1 MKKSI
6 LLVIYVLV
14 ASNLF
19 SQKLILSFNLP
30 VGTKYST
37 EFDILSTVN
46 QIIMGIEQEAK
57 INMLLLID
65 SEVVESNS
73 EYNLVEVSYKK
84 FSIETS
90 NAMFS
95 FSIDSHGKDDN
106 PSNSIYRSV
115 IDKSFFVK
123 INKSG
128 EIINIEGLNQ
138 IIMKII
144 EEIPPED
151 PLFEN
156 YKKTLVE
163 SFGENSLKQNYQ
175 QFSAVFPDNEVGVND
190 NWNFNS
196 SSKAT
201 EFETQIFNTATV
213 KSITAST
220 IIVQI
225 NSIIASTGEEQMEME
240 GMKGQIT
247 LTGSQVSEIHI
258 NPSTGMSKSGVVN
271 QKIEGELKL
280 TSIENQE
287 ETFSIPMKISSKI
300 QIKNSIK

>member
-6 LLVIYVLV
+6 LLVIYLLI

-46 QIIMGIEQEAK
+46 QIIMGIEQDAK

-65 SEVVESNS
+65 SEVVESTS
-73 EYNLVEVSYKK
+73 EYSLVELSYKK

-90 NAMFS
+90 NAIFS
-95 FSIDSHGKDDN
+95 FTINSHGKDAN
-106 PSNSIYRSV
+106 PSNSIYRS
-115 IDKSFFVK
+115 ILDKSFFVK
-123 INKSG
+123 INEAG
-128 EIINIEGLNQ
+128 EIIDIEGLNQ
-138 IIMKII
+138 IILEIL

-175 QFSAVFPDNEVGVND
+175 QFSAVFPDYEVGVND

-201 EFETQIFNTATV
+201 EFEAQIFNTATI
-213 KSITAST
+213 KSISAST
-220 IIVQI
+220 IIIQI
-225 NSIIASTGEEQMEME
+225 NSIIESTGEEQLEIE

-247 LTGSQVSEIHI
+247 MTGSQVSEIHI
-258 NPSTGMSKSGVVN
+258 NPSTGLSKSGVVN
-271 QKIEGELKL
+271 QKIGGELKL
-280 TSIENQE
+280 TSIENKE
-287 ETFSIPMKISSKI
+287 EVFLIPMKITSKI